1 MSRLSRIAKSSCKN
15 FRIRIMTRIYR
26 YIFNTNQDDPKRE
39 IRDYLTCHKIKY
51 SAELLLIFEI
61 PENRVDFKEVKEF
74 LDTKAGKRVVYGI

>member
-1 MSRLSRIAKSSCKN
+1 
-15 FRIRIMTRIYR
+15 MTRIYR

-39 IRDYLTCHKIKY
+39 ISNYLTCHKIKY

>member
-1 MSRLSRIAKSSCKN
+1 
-15 FRIRIMTRIYR
+15 MTRIYR
-26 YIFNTNQDDPKRE
+26 YIFNTNQDDTKRE
-39 IRDYLTCHKIKY
+39 IRNYLTCHKIKY

>member
-1 MSRLSRIAKSSCKN
+1 
-15 FRIRIMTRIYR
+15 MTRIYR

-39 IRDYLTCHKIKY
+39 IRNYLTCYKIKY